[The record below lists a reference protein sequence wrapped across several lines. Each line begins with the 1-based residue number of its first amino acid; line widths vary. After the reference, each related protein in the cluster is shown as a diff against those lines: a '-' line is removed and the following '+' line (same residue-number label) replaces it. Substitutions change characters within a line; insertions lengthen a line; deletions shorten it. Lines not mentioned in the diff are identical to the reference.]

1 MPVTT
6 IDHVAVDVDDEGF
19 LTEPTQWSEDLAH
32 AMGRLIDIEL
42 TEEHVTILEGA
53 RDEFAVSGEAPTLRR
68 LSTVCGVPIKRL
80 FELFPQKPAKKV
92 AYLAGLPKP
101 RGCV

>member
-1 MPVTT
+1 
-6 IDHVAVDVDDEGF
+6 
-19 LTEPTQWSEDLAH
+19 
-32 AMGRLIDIEL
+32 MGRLFDIEL
-42 TEEHVTILEGA
+42 TDEHVGVLEKA
-53 RDEFAVSGEAPTLRR
+53 RDVFEVCGEAPTLRR